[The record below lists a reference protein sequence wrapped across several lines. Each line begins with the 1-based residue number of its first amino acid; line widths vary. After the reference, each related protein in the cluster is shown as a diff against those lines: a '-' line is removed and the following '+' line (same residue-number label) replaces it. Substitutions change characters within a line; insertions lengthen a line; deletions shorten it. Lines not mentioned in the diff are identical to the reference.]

1 MVLKF
6 DEYFK
11 INEEKDVK
19 SFDEIEINSHWPTY
33 GMMKK
38 NFMSEKYRYR
48 FLGTIYCDWKDIN
61 RYHND
66 GFEKVFTER
75 IKKVCDNFTSD
86 GLSVTLE
93 ENDAGSVT
101 YEEFSEIISKN
112 VDEVTSCK
120 TSSGKIYYV
129 FFNRDE
135 KYFYFMYVHPKV
147 MALSKKLKLWLRLKT
162 SGEDVVY
169 NELRA
174 KKERMEEEKRRA
186 EKRRMEKEIEDKR
199 QKELLK
205 EYEKYVEILKAD
217 VEKNPEN
224 YKRVDYVDLP
234 KYIKDSL
241 GHIIESDYVKYKK
254 SLLSKSNPYEYYYD
268 VYINKR
274 DLSDGYVYETYESFV
289 KNGYRGD

>member
-1 MVLKF
+1 MILKF
-6 DEYFK
+6 DEYFE
-11 INEEKDVK
+11 INEEKNVK

-38 NFMSEKYRYR
+38 NFMSVKYR

-61 RYHND
+61 RYYND

-75 IKKVCDNFTSD
+75 IKEVCDKFTSD
-86 GLSVTLE
+86 GLSVTIE

-101 YEEFSEIISKN
+101 YDEFSEIISKN

-120 TSSGKIYYV
+120 TNSGKIYYA

-135 KYFYFMYVHPKV
+135 KYFYFMYVHPRV
-147 MALSKKLKLWLRLKT
+147 MALSAKLKLWLRLKT
-162 SGEDVVY
+162 TGEDIVY
-169 NELRA
+169 KELLA
-174 KKERMEEEKRRA
+174 EKERREEEKRRA
-186 EKRRMEKEIEDKR
+186 EKRRMEKDIEDKR
-199 QKELLK
+199 QKENLK

-224 YKRVDYVDLP
+224 YKRVDDYVDLP
-234 KYIKDSL
+234 RIVKDSL
-241 GHIIESDYVKYKK
+241 SHIIESDYVEYKK
-254 SLLSKSNPYEYYYD
+254 SLIKNNPYEYHYD

-274 DLSDGYVYETYESFV
+274 DLSDGYVYETYESLV